1 MRGIY
6 HHPRIFLAGAFAF
19 ALMAACTKSADAGQA
34 RCFMHGMIVPKLENK
49 EKTSLSDFLRLHF
62 DVKSPDDKGKCE
74 QFMES
79 YCEHNVKR
87 KGYSPQR
94 LKGSFKPDVEKTEET
109 TYKFTESCKLETD

>member
-6 HHPRIFLAGAFAF
+6 HHPRIFLAGALAF
-19 ALMAACTKSADAGQA
+19 FSMAACTIPADAGPP
-34 RCFMHGMIVPKLENK
+34 RCFMHGMIVPKIENK

-62 DVKSPDDKGKCE
+62 DVKSAEDKAKCE